1 MSDVLL
7 TVHNLTSYFLL
18 DEGVLKAVDDVSFD
32 VAVNET
38 VALVG
43 ESGCGKTIVALSLIN
58 LVPPPGRVVGGKV
71 VLDGEDVLAASRQRL
86 RQIRA
91 GQIGFVF
98 QEPGASLNP
107 VYTVGYQIRE
117 VLQLQ
122 RGLTRKE
129 ADHEAVRL
137 LGNTGI
143 QEPERRAKA
152 YPFELSG
159 GMKQRA
165 AIAMA
170 ISTHPKM
177 LIADEPTTALD
188 VTIQAE
194 ILDLLRSLQKQYQM
208 SILLITHDLGV
219 VAEIAHRVL
228 VMYAGKLVESA
239 PVEALFDNPKHP
251 YTKGLLASVR
261 RKSDTAAPF
270 RGIPG
275 AVPDLLR
282 LPSGCTFHPRCELA
296 DSSCQV
302 AFPAWTAFA
311 SGRGCACYKAKAD

>member
-1 MSDVLL
+1 MLL
-7 TVHNLTSYFLL
+7 SVRNLTSYFFL

-32 VAVNET
+32 IATNET
-38 VALVG
+38 VAIVG

-58 LVPPPGRVVGGKV
+58 LVPPPGRVVGGHV
-71 VLDGEDVLAASRQRL
+71 VLDGEDVLAVSPQRL

-91 GQIGFVF
+91 TQVGFVF

-107 VYTVGYQIRE
+107 VYTVGYQISE
-117 VLQLQ
+117 VLQLN

-129 ADHEAVRL
+129 AEKHAVRL
-137 LGNTGI
+137 LGDTGI
-143 QEPERRAKA
+143 AEPERRVKS

-165 AIAMA
+165 AIAIA
-170 ISTHPKM
+170 ISTRPKL

-188 VTIQAE
+188 VTVQAE
-194 ILDLLRSLQKQYQM
+194 ILDLLQSLQEQYRM
-208 SILLITHDLGV
+208 AMLLITHDLGV
-219 VAEIAHRVL
+219 VAEMAHRVL

-239 PVEALFDNPKHP
+239 PVEALFTTPKHP

-261 RKSDTAAPF
+261 RKSDSAALF

-275 AVPDLLR
+275 VVPDLLR

-296 DSSCQV
+296 DSQCKLT
-302 AFPAWTAFA
+302 FPAWIPYPA
-311 SGRGCACYKAKAD
+311 GRGCACYKAEAD